1 MQSKPTAIMNNTSLI
16 IKQLRLKNQLTQ
28 EQLASYLQLKNREQI
43 SYYETEGREIPL
55 DILEKLSDLFGIE
68 LEDFFEEDISEIN
81 STIAFAYRATS
92 LTNEDIDEL
101 SKFKKI
107 VKNYNKML
115 RLEGHDAN

>member
-1 MQSKPTAIMNNTSLI
+1 MNNTSLI